1 MLENIVI
8 TDKVIVAFESQP
20 EVTRIRC
27 TKYRDLQFRFNTDRS
42 KGSWLIHCHNAWRK
56 VGAWP
61 TVKTKDIRALLPSLL
76 LTMNT
81 GGKAAITSTEFNSVS
96 DLLLWYGE
104 RMEDNSNLSIQRLM
118 DIKSALKC
126 HLLPRIGHLTI
137 NDVNLNFLDKNLIWP
152 SQKILAKAT
161 VIKHFA
167 ILKAAFK
174 DAFDLQI
181 ISTNQLASFKIS
193 DFGEFQTPPKEG
205 RIKPK
210 QVKTILADVI
220 EQPVTTYMI
229 TTIMITLGTRLGE
242 TRKAR
247 WDQIHLDDTPE
258 WNIPAK
264 NTKNGKAF
272 DIKLPEKLA
281 ETLRQWKKYQ
291 KVRHYKGP
299 YLFPDNAER
308 KGLTANQATG
318 LFRAFSGGLW
328 SSHDLRKVARNCWSN
343 QKVDYMVGERMLNHS
358 LGKVAE
364 TYLDSSAGSLRLE
377 ALERHVIWIETQHPN
392 HFDFQSNFTCSRG

>member
-1 MLENIVI
+1 MLKNSII
-8 TDKVIVAFESQP
+8 TDKVIFAFESQP

-27 TKYRDLQFRFNTDRS
+27 TKYSELQFRFNKNRN
-42 KGSWLIHCHNAWRK
+42 KGSWFVYSRSTWRK

-76 LTMNT
+76 LTLST
-81 GGKAAITSTEFNSVS
+81 GGKVTITSTEFNSIG

-104 RMEDNSNLSIQRLM
+104 RMEDNSNLSDQRLK

-126 HLLPRIGHLTI
+126 HLLPRLG
-137 NDVNLNFLDKNLIWP
+137 NLAIDDTTLKLLDKNLIWP
-152 SQKILAKAT
+152 SQKSLAKST

-174 DAFDLQI
+174 DAYDLQI
-181 ISTNQLASFKIS
+181 INSNQLASFKIS

-210 QVKTILADVI
+210 QVKAILTDVI
-220 EQPVTTYMI
+220 DQPVTTYMI

-264 NTKNGKAF
+264 NTKNRKAF
-272 DIKLPEKLA
+272 DIKLPKKLA
-281 ETLRQWKKYQ
+281 ETLRQWKSYQ
-291 KVRHYKGP
+291 KSRHYKGG
-299 YLFPDNAER
+299 YLFPDNGER
-308 KGLTANQATG
+308 KELNANQATG

-343 QKVDYMVGERMLNHS
+343 QKVDFMVGERMLNHS

-364 TYLDSSAGSLRLE
+364 TYLDSSAGTLRLE
-377 ALERHVIWIETQHPN
+377 ALEKHVVWIEAQQPN
-392 HFDFQSNFTCSRG
+392 YFDLKSKLNRV

>member
-1 MLENIVI
+1 MLENTVI
-8 TDKVIVAFESQP
+8 TDKVIFTFEDQP

-27 TKYRDLQFRFNTDRS
+27 TKYRELQFRFNTNRS
-42 KGSWLIHCHNAWRK
+42 KGSWLIHSRNTWRK

-61 TVKTKDIRALLPSLL
+61 TVKTKDIRSSLPSLL
-76 LTMNT
+76 LTLNT
-81 GGKAAITSTEFNSVS
+81 GGKAAITSTEFTSVG
-96 DLLLWYGE
+96 DLLVWYGE
-104 RMEDNSNLSIQRLM
+104 RMEDNSNLSDQRLK

-126 HLLPRIGHLTI
+126 HLLPRVGHLGI
-137 NDVNLNFLDKNLIWP
+137 NDVSLNTLDKSLIWP

-210 QVKTILADVI
+210 QVKAILADVI
-220 EQPVTTYMI
+220 KQPAITYMI

-281 ETLRQWKKYQ
+281 ELLRQWKIYQ
-291 KVRHYKGP
+291 TNRRYKGV

-308 KGLTANQATG
+308 KELNANQATG
-318 LFRAFSGGLW
+318 LFKAFSGGLW

-343 QKVDYMVGERMLNHS
+343 QKVDFMVGERMLNHS

-364 TYLDSSAGSLRLE
+364 TYLDSSAGALRLE
-377 ALERHVIWIETQHPN
+377 ALEKHVIWIEAQHPN
-392 HFDFQSNFTCSRG
+392 HFDFKSKYSYSRG